1 MTEEKTYYYAGPPL
15 DTARDIVMSGTVT
28 VSPPQQLVLDLMLT
42 VDDIEAE
49 YVPSSGEFKACTTF
63 IALA

>member
-15 DTARDIVMSGTVT
+15 DTARDIVMSGSVTVT
-28 VSPPQQLVLDLMLT
+28 PPQPLVLDLMLT

-49 YVPSSGEFKACTTF
+49 YVPSSG
-63 IALA
+63 